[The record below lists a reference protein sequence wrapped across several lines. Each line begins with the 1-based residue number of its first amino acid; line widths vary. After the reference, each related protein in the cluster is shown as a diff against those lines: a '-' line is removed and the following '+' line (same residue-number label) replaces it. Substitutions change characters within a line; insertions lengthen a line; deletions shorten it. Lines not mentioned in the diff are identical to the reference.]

1 MLSPEY
7 LVTFN
12 SIASHQPRFR
22 EWLVRELGKQ
32 EDILVQANEDWQIR
46 RAQGYAQCLK
56 QIIVNLDAS
65 LTSR

>member
-1 MLSPEY
+1 MLSKQD

-22 EWLVRELGKQ
+22 QWLMEELGKQ
-32 EDILVQANEDWQIR
+32 TEILVVGIDERQIR
-46 RAQGYAQCLK
+46 QAQGYAQCLK
-56 QIIVNLDAS
+56 QIVSNLDAS

>member
-1 MLSPEY
+1 MLSQQE

-22 EWLVRELGKQ
+22 EWLVKELGKQ
-32 EDILVQANEDWQIR
+32 EDILIVANDEVQIR

>member
-1 MLSPEY
+1 MLSAQD

-22 EWLVRELGKQ
+22 QWLVQELSKQ
-32 EDILVQANEDWQIR
+32 EDILIVASEDVQIR

-56 QIIVNLDAS
+56 QIITNLDAS